1 MDRRGLYMTYFAWSV
16 TDRQV
21 EEVNTKVNGQ
31 AVEPRISLLTAKAT
45 EKILVQDIHH
55 SGDISHA
62 KKTD

>member
-31 AVEPRISLLTAKAT
+31 AVEPRISLLTAEAT
-45 EKILVQDIHH
+45 EKKHK
-55 SGDISHA
+55 S
-62 KKTD
+62 KTS